1 MISRTME
8 RLLRHISERSTT
20 SCLTS
25 IFLLVLVPLRIMIRR
40 LLCSVCFLIWDL
52 FLMMCV
58 CGPQGGRLGCF
69 GLYKPSDARHVEEM
83 SSGQQP
89 PPAYDGH
96 KPRRDNHSVSST
108 HSSAS
113 ASSSSRNGRSHT
125 HVRPSSTLYGP
136 ILKRT
141 QPAVE
146 SAVTRLLVAI
156 KQLLESLTLWSNLQM
171 SESQISDV
179 YVRLGNDFN
188 AAVAAFASFN
198 IDMSCVAHFV
208 IASRQPRL
216 WSTDSMYVLQ
226 RPHVRARRPERGP
239 RNVSR

>member
-1 MISRTME
+1 MMRVWASRT
-8 RLLRHISERSTT
+8 S
-20 SCLTS
+20 
-25 IFLLVLVPLRIMIRR
+25 
-40 LLCSVCFLIWDL
+40 D
-52 FLMMCV
+52 
-58 CGPQGGRLGCF
+58 LGCF
-69 GLYKPSDARHVEEM
+69 GSQPSDARHVEEKM
-83 SSGQQP
+83 SSSQQL

-108 HSSAS
+108 HSSTS

-125 HVRPSSTLYGP
+125 HVRPSSSLHGP
-136 ILKRT
+136 VLKRT

-171 SESQISDV
+171 TESQISDV

-208 IASRQPRL
+208 IASRPPRL
-216 WSTDSMYVLQ
+216 WSTDSMYILQ
-226 RPHVRARRPERGP
+226 RPHVRARRPERSP